1 MTTYVA
7 FLRAVNVGGKGLLR
21 MTDLVEACTAAGGRH
36 VRTFQAAGNVIFE
49 APPTRA
55 AAVARRLQRQVSA
68 LLGAEAGV
76 TIRSVAE
83 LGAILRAA
91 PFGALTADRALKLY
105 VVFLFAPPRARV
117 AFPFRNAKE
126 ALEAI
131 GGRTREVFVVS
142 RRKPR
147 GLFYGFP
154 NAFVE
159 EAVGV
164 PATSRNWSTVSRIVA
179 KIDAA
184 GSLRETRPTLRSRT
198 RT

>member
-105 VVFLFAPPRARV
+105 
-117 AFPFRNAKE
+117 
-126 ALEAI
+126 
-131 GGRTREVFVVS
+131 
-142 RRKPR
+142 
-147 GLFYGFP
+147 
-154 NAFVE
+154 
-159 EAVGV
+159 
-164 PATSRNWSTVSRIVA
+164 
-179 KIDAA
+179 
-184 GSLRETRPTLRSRT
+184 
-198 RT
+198 